1 MIINNVTTL
10 SSKEAINELVSVER
24 KSYFKKYIF
33 TALITILGLS
43 LVIYIAIEGK
53 KIDSI
58 IVGILFLIFGSLLTI
73 INTYYIFSTRKR
85 IIKKNPLLSENGLTY
100 SFIFKEE
107 SFTVNIIIGK
117 DNKKLEYSYKE
128 LKKIYEHDGSIYFIL
143 IDNTYYRC
151 KIDSFNNKKEL
162 ELFYY
167 GLSKHKIKYKRKTN

>member
-10 SSKEAINELVSVER
+10 SGEEAINELVNVER

-33 TALITILGLS
+33 TALLTFLGLS
-43 LVIYIAIEGK
+43 LVIYIAIAGE

-73 INTYYIFSTRKR
+73 INTYYILSMKKR
-85 IIKKNPLLSENGLTY
+85 IIKKNPLLLNNGLIY

-107 SFTVNIIIGK
+107 SFTVNVIISK
-117 DNKKLEYSYKE
+117 ENKKLEYSYKE
-128 LKKIYEHDGSIYFIL
+128 LKKIYEHDGSVYFIL

-151 KIDSFNNKKEL
+151 KIDSFKNKKEL
-162 ELFYY
+162 EQFFY
-167 GLSKHKIKYKRKTN
+167 GLSKHKIKYKRKIN